1 MRMKIET
8 FKKAVELQTSITSLK
23 KIIKE
28 VEEEHHWITIV
39 SAKHKEECFCD
50 DFRKRLLVFAKS
62 VLHDYEIEFDE
73 LEE

>member
-1 MRMKIET
+1 MKIET

-39 SAKHKEECFCD
+39 SARHKEECFCD
-50 DFRKRLLVFAKS
+50 DFRKKASCFCEIGFA
-62 VLHDYEIEFDE
+62 
-73 LEE
+73 